1 MPAAWGG
8 PSSKLA
14 RICTR
19 THRGGP
25 CAVSPAATPP
35 FSAQSSNPIPLG
47 AALEWASDPVL
58 VPGEKWGG
66 VCWAAVGRC
75 VPSGTQRH
83 SSGQNLE
90 CFKDTVEQT
99 NPATSDQTQLWA
111 GAVLGLARQDLGSRP
126 MAPGT
131 APSGLCAVNLSPF
144 QECAPAYLPTL
155 NHAWKPSS
163 RLGHHVEPALT
174 PSRACSFPHGAKSIL
189 YRPHL

>member
-1 MPAAWGG
+1 MPVAWGG

-35 FSAQSSNPIPLG
+35 FSAQSSNPISLG
-47 AALEWASDPVL
+47 AVLEWASDPVL
-58 VPGEKWGG
+58 VPGEKWVR
-66 VCWAAVGRC
+66 VCWAVVAGMSLLEHR
-75 VPSGTQRH
+75 GTAQDKTL
-83 SSGQNLE
+83 SVSKTLLNKLTLQL
-90 CFKDTVEQT
+90 QT
-99 NPATSDQTQLWA
+99 KLSC
-111 GAVLGLARQDLGSRP
+111 GLGLHWGLPDRTWGRP
-126 MAPGT
+126 VAPGT

-144 QECAPAYLPTL
+144 QECAPACLPTL
-155 NHAWKPSS
+155 NHAWKPNS